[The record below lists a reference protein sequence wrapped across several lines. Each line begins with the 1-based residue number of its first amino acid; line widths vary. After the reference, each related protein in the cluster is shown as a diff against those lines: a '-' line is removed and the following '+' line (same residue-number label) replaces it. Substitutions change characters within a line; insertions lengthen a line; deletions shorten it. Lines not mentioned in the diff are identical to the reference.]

1 MAHIAGRLM
10 YASYQMNEAGEGIH
24 FTMTP
29 DRAAELAEDIFN
41 AAESR
46 VLGTPAVAPIPKR
59 RSTPERLRLIRLN
72 EKLRAGSI
80 CKEERQE
87 LAEIIEGGV

>member
-41 AAESR
+41 AAEQR
-46 VLGTPAVAPIPKR
+46 VLGETPIAPQP

-72 EKLRAGSI
+72 EKLRAGAL

-87 LAEIIEGGV
+87 LVEIIEGGV